1 MKRLIY
7 LFLAALTLSFAACN
21 NQPTPPPEP
30 EEPEIDDP
38 TVASSMQLFVDGIG
52 EITKDKTVTLH
63 NAVLKLSGEM
73 QMEVKGTI
81 EGVEALRVMVTRS
94 ATDRVDELCA
104 LGTCAAGDGEA
115 EQEFNFSVVDGSKTW
130 YAHYIVPEADHSPY
144 TVKYKFINYSR
155 VITLT
160 VVYDYQ
166 ETE

>member
-7 LFLAALTLSFAACN
+7 LLLAALTLSFAACN

-94 ATDRVDELCA
+94 ATGREDELCVGA
-104 LGTCAAGDGEA
+104 CAAGDGEA
-115 EQEFNFSVVDGSKTW
+115 EQEFNFSALGGSSTW
-130 YAHYIVPEADHSPY
+130 FAHYIVPEADHSPY
-144 TVKYKFINYSR
+144 TNYSR